1 MKAAP
6 DIAIIGPGKV
16 GSAIAV
22 LAAKAGYRIASIGA
36 RDRRTATRA
45 AATIKGRPVVEDI
58 PTAAASAQIVLLS
71 VTDSAI
77 QPLCDELAGMGA
89 FTPGCIVAHCCG
101 ALGSDI
107 LHSAKELCS
116 CRIASMHPLQ
126 TFPSAQAAVKS
137 MKGAHFFCE
146 GDASAVS
153 ALKKLIR
160 AIGGQAVELAGAAV
174 NPRAKA
180 LYHASA
186 CIASNYLVALMDAA
200 LATAQL
206 AGLPADQAWAGLEKL
221 VLATLNNI
229 STVGPADA
237 LTGPIARGDVATVKK
252 HLDALAGNKELTG
265 LYRAMG
271 RWTVQLAS
279 RKGSIDKP
287 TIRRLSALFGQR

>member
-1 MKAAP
+1 MKAVH

-16 GSAIAV
+16 GTAIAI
-22 LAAKAGYRIASIGA
+22 LAARAGYRIASIGA
-36 RDRRTATRA
+36 RDRRQAARA
-45 AATIKGRPVVEDI
+45 SAIIKGRPGVEDI
-58 PTAAASAQIVLLS
+58 PTAAASASIVLLS

-77 QPLCDELAGMGA
+77 EPLCDELAGMGA
-89 FTPGCIVAHCCG
+89 FTPGCTVAHCCG

-107 LHSAKELCS
+107 LHSAKERCS
-116 CRIASMHPLQ
+116 CQIASMHPLQ

-146 GDASAVS
+146 GDAQAVTT
-153 ALKKLIR
+153 LKKLIR
-160 AIGGQAVELAGAAV
+160 AIGGQAVELAGAEA

-186 CIASNYLVALMDAA
+186 CLASNYLVALMDAA
-200 LATAQL
+200 LTTAKL

-221 VLATLNNI
+221 VQATLENI

-237 LTGPIARGDVATVKK
+237 LTGPIARGDVATVKR
-252 HLDALAGNKELTG
+252 HLQALAGEKELTQ

-271 RWTVQLAS
+271 QWTVKLAGQ
-279 RKGSIDKP
+279 KGSIDKSAM
-287 TIRRLSALFGQR
+287 RRLSALLGQ